1 MARAIPCLPTGL
13 AKRERIPAPRGCP
26 ETDLTVGWRRKEGI
40 QMSEAG
46 FAERLK
52 RYRREKGMT
61 QQELADELG
70 VSNKTISRWE
80 SGGGTPT

>member
-1 MARAIPCLPTGL
+1 
-13 AKRERIPAPRGCP
+13 
-26 ETDLTVGWRRKEGI
+26 
-40 QMSEAG
+40 MSEAG

-80 SGGGTPT
+80 SGVSHS